1 MTVKSMK
8 NYKLGLLTLLISL
21 FILQACNNPDE
32 IGLDVANFGINT
44 AIADNS
50 TVKAST
56 VAEDNVIT
64 QNLSQYPIGYLKDPY
79 TGITKAAVA
88 ATLNLPSNDLVFGD
102 NIVLDSAVL
111 VLKYGTSF
119 YGDSVNSTYRFTVH
133 KLTEKLNPAT
143 TYYNTTPVNFDP
155 SEIGSLV
162 VNKIRLKDSIKVNQI
177 IKGKKDSLTKVPAH
191 LRIPISASFINA
203 NFFNAP
209 AGTFLNDKN
218 FTEFFKGIYVKTDPT
233 SGSQAGGIPF
243 FDLSSGASKLELY
256 YRNVNA
262 TIDTNYTTFSINS
275 NSSKVAANFT
285 HDYTGTEVATQL
297 ANPNTSYTKT
307 FVQALGGVRT
317 KITFPDLANLKALGN
332 IVINKAILE
341 VKVEAGT
348 DVPFAPAPR
357 LMFYQTDIAD
367 QRQPVPDLNPFDGRS
382 VGIDGFGG
390 TYNSVTKSY
399 SFVLTAYIQDLLS
412 GKTKQYANYL
422 AVIDKNVNNASAAI
436 NPSGTVADKVV
447 LASGTNAN
455 YPMKLTVIYTK
466 VNN

>member
-1 MTVKSMK
+1 MK

-21 FILQACNNPDE
+21 FILGACNNPEE
-32 IGLDVANFGINT
+32 IGLDIANFGINT
-44 AIADNS
+44 AVADNS
-50 TVKAST
+50 IVKAST
-56 VAEDNVIT
+56 VREDSLVT

-79 TGITKAAVA
+79 TGITKSTVSAS
-88 ATLNLPSNDLVFGD
+88 LNLPSNDIVFGD

-111 VLKYGTSF
+111 VLKYAGNF
-119 YGDSVNSTYRFTVH
+119 YGDSLNSSYRFTVH
-133 KLTEKLNPAT
+133 QLTEKLNSAT
-143 TYYNTTPVNFDP
+143 TYYNTSTVNFDP
-155 SEIGSLV
+155 TEIGSLV

-177 IKGKKDSLTKVPAH
+177 VKGKKDTIIKVPPH
-191 LRIPISASFINA
+191 IRIPISSSFVNA

-209 AGTFLNDKN
+209 AGTFLNDKT
-218 FTEFFKGIYVKTDPT
+218 FTDFIKGIYIKTDPPN
-233 SGSQAGGIPF
+233 GSQAGGIPF

-262 TIDTNYTTFSINS
+262 VIDTNYKTFSINS
-275 NSSKVAANFT
+275 NSSKVFAKFT

-307 FVQALGGVRT
+307 FVQAMGGVRT
-317 KITFPDLANLKALGN
+317 KINFPDLANLKALGN

-357 LMFYQTDIAD
+357 LIFYQTDIAD

-390 TYNSVTKSY
+390 TYNSATKSY

-412 GKTKQYANYL
+412 GKAKQYANYL
-422 AVIDKNVNNASAAI
+422 AVIDKNVNNATTAI
-436 NPSGTVADKVV
+436 NPSGIVADKVV
-447 LASGTNAN
+447 LGSGTNAN

-466 VNN
+466 IDN

>member
-1 MTVKSMK
+1 MKVKFMK
-8 NYKLGLLTLLISL
+8 NQKLGLLTLLISL

-32 IGLDVANFGINT
+32 IGLDIANFGINT
-44 AIADNS
+44 AISDN
-50 TVKAST
+50 TTIKAST
-56 VAEDNVIT
+56 VKEDDVIT
-64 QNLSQYPIGYLKDPY
+64 QDLTRYPIGYLKDPH

-88 ATLNLPSNDLVFGD
+88 ATLNMPSNDLVFGN

-111 VLKYGTSF
+111 VLRYSNNF
-119 YGDSVNSTYRFTVH
+119 YGDSLNSTYRFTVH
-133 KLTEKLNPAT
+133 QLTEKLNSTT
-143 TYYNTTPVNFDP
+143 TYYNTTPVNFNP

-162 VNKIRLKDSIKVNQI
+162 VNKIRLKDSIRVNQI
-177 IKGKKDSLTKVPAH
+177 IKGRKDSLIKIPPH
-191 LRIPISASFINA
+191 LRIPISANFINA

-209 AGTFLNDKN
+209 AGTFVNNKT
-218 FTEFFKGIYVKTDPT
+218 FTDFIKGIYIKTDPP

-262 TIDTNYTTFSINS
+262 TIDTNYTTFSINNNIS
-275 NSSKVAANFT
+275 RVVANFT

-307 FVQALGGVRT
+307 FVQALGGLRT
-317 KITFPDLANLKALGN
+317 KITFSDLANLKALGN
-332 IVINKAILE
+332 IVINKAVLE
-341 VKVEAGT
+341 VKVESGT

-357 LMFYQTDIAD
+357 LIFYQTDIAD

-382 VGIDGFGG
+382 VGVDGFGG

-422 AVIDKNVNNASAAI
+422 AVVDKDFQNPTTAI
-436 NPSGTVADKVV
+436 NPSGAVAGKVV
-447 LASGTNAN
+447 LGSGTNAN